1 MSKRLKC
8 ARYISSLKK
17 SKVNVSAISPHCW
30 TGYTEMRNNKHYFN
44 IAAVILTLEQDVGLV
59 RKNVQVG
66 KPQSSFINVK
76 MDHLL

>member
-1 MSKRLKC
+1 MQ
-8 ARYISSLKK
+8 
-17 SKVNVSAISPHCW
+17 
-30 TGYTEMRNNKHYFN
+30 NNKHYFN

-59 RKNVQVG
+59 RKYVQVG